1 MIHVS
6 EMQVEVVFA
15 LPEKQ
20 TLLALQ
26 VPVNTTV
33 IEAVELSGILALH
46 PEIDLSRQ
54 KLGIFGR
61 LAKPGEVL
69 QPGDRVEILRPLK
82 ADPKEVR
89 RRLAAEGKTM
99 GKLDKADT
107 DSD

>member
-1 MIHVS
+1 LVHVT
-6 EMQVEVVFA
+6 EIQVEVVFA

-26 VPVNTTV
+26 VPVGTTV
-33 IEAVELSGILALH
+33 LEAVHASGILELH
-46 PEIDLSRQ
+46 PEINLDAQ

-61 LAKPGEVL
+61 LAKPAEVL
-69 QPGDRVEILRPLK
+69 RSGDRVEILRPLK

-99 GKLDKADT
+99 GKLDKAVL